1 MNTQGGRLV
10 YNSGLETLKRNG
22 INPGRAVLSQSYLRL
37 EAPLTTTQ
45 AQYTFDILVNE
56 NINPN
61 YVTQAK
67 LSLQDVF
74 LASSIGVFMY
84 IPQSSA
90 VNEPAG
96 RLYTYPD
103 PATAAFGA
111 TTAPD
116 SYGLYNGY
124 LSYTVNQRTIV
135 TGWDLNR
142 HLDVPISQTGTTPT
156 GTAATGIINSI
167 NYANGGFF
175 AVEPNLY
182 ISGSKKNI
190 LQITLPSALATV
202 KANSR
207 VVVIMRGLLAQNIT
221 SVR

>member
-10 YNSGLETLKRNG
+10 YNSALETLKRNG

-56 NINPN
+56 NTNPN
-61 YVTQAK
+61 YSTQAK

-84 IPQSSA
+84 VPHSSA

-96 RLYTYPD
+96 RLYSYPD
-103 PATAAFGA
+103 PATAAIG
-111 TTAPD
+111 TSSED

-135 TGWDLNR
+135 TGWDLTR
-142 HLDVPISQTGTTPT
+142 HLDVPITQTGTTPA
-156 GTAATGIINSI
+156 GSGSIINSI

-190 LQITLPSALATV
+190 LQITLPAALATV

>member
-10 YNSGLETLKRNG
+10 YASALQTLKRNG

-45 AQYTFDILVNE
+45 AQYTFDVLVNE
-56 NINPN
+56 NTNPN
-61 YVTQAK
+61 YVTQQK

-84 IPQSSA
+84 IPHSSA
-90 VNEPAG
+90 TSEPAG
-96 RLYTYPD
+96 KLYSYPD
-103 PATAAFGA
+103 PATTAFGA
-111 TTAPD
+111 TTSVD

-135 TGWDLNR
+135 TAWDLAR
-142 HLDVPISQTGTTPT
+142 HLDVPITQTNTTPT
-156 GTAATGIINSI
+156 GTGATGIVNSI

-182 ISGSKKNI
+182 ISGSKKNV
-190 LQITLPSALATV
+190 LQITLPAALATV
-202 KANSR
+202 TANSR
-207 VVVIMRGLLAQNIT
+207 VVCIMRGLLAQNIT
-221 SVR
+221 SVH

>member
-84 IPQSSA
+84 LPHSSA

-96 RLYTYPD
+96 RLYSYPD
-103 PATAAFGA
+103 PAAAAFG
-111 TTAPD
+111 TTTSAD

-142 HLDVPISQTGTTPT
+142 HLDVPITQTGTTPA
-156 GTAATGIINSI
+156 GSGAIINSI

-202 KANSR
+202 TANSR

>member
-10 YNSGLETLKRNG
+10 YNSALETLKRNG

-56 NINPN
+56 NTNPN
-61 YVTQAK
+61 YSTQAK

-84 IPQSSA
+84 IPHSA
-90 VNEPAG
+90 SVNEPAG
-96 RLYTYPD
+96 RLYSYPD

-111 TTAPD
+111 TTSVD

-135 TGWDLNR
+135 TGWDLTR

-156 GTAATGIINSI
+156 GSGEIVNSI

-221 SVR
+221 SVH

>member
-10 YNSGLETLKRNG
+10 YNSALETLKRNG

-56 NINPN
+56 NTNPN
-61 YVTQAK
+61 YSTQAK

-84 IPQSSA
+84 VPHSAA

-96 RLYTYPD
+96 RLYSYPD
-103 PATAAFGA
+103 PATAAFG
-111 TTAPD
+111 TTTSAD

-135 TGWDLNR
+135 TGWDLTR
-142 HLDVPISQTGTTPT
+142 HLDVPISQTGTTPA
-156 GTAATGIINSI
+156 GSGEIVNSI

-190 LQITLPSALATV
+190 LQITLPAALATV

>member
-10 YNSGLETLKRNG
+10 YNSALETLKRNG

-45 AQYTFDILVNE
+45 GTYTFDILVNE
-56 NINPN
+56 NTNPN
-61 YVTQAK
+61 YSTQAK

-84 IPQSSA
+84 IPHSA
-90 VNEPAG
+90 SISEPAG
-96 RLYTYPD
+96 RLYSYPD

-111 TTAPD
+111 TTSVD

-135 TGWDLNR
+135 TGWDLTR
-142 HLDVPISQTGTTPT
+142 HLDVPIAQTGTTPT
-156 GTAATGIINSI
+156 GSGEIVNSI

-190 LQITLPSALATV
+190 LQITLPAALATV